1 MASEP
6 PIASPVYQFQPQIY
20 RVNDV
25 LGWHERSELLL
36 SPSFQRRRVWTRQ
49 GKSYLIDS
57 IVRGMPI
64 PQFFIRERVHTRE
77 RRTIREVVD
86 GQQRISTI
94 LDFIEGKFTVLPSH
108 NSDLARRT
116 YDSLPEHLQQAILSY
131 PLSVNIITTSDDAS
145 LLEIFSRINAYSI
158 PLNRPEK
165 LNAAYTGAFKK
176 SVHEAARRHLV
187 FWQQHHILT
196 NQAIARMAD
205 VDLTADLLVTMLDGL
220 QNQKTKVEAFYKKYD
235 EDFPA
240 ADELTDRFAETLRLT
255 EECVGAK
262 IEETEYARPAL
273 FYSLFAAIY
282 DRRYGFGDPP
292 TPEKASL
299 VEDGLADVR
308 SRLQELSDHISSK
321 PEDSS
326 FGQFITATLRSTDK
340 IQQRTLRHSVLTALL
355 NAGFRP

>member
-1 MASEP
+1 MVIEP
-6 PIASPVYQFQPQIY
+6 PVASPVYQFQPQIY
-20 RVNDV
+20 RINDV

-64 PQFFIRERVHTRE
+64 PQFFIRERVHTKE
-77 RRTIREVVD
+77 RRTVREVVD

-108 NSDLARRT
+108 NNELARRT
-116 YDSLPEHLQQAILSY
+116 YESLSEHLQQAILSY
-131 PLSVNIITTSDDAS
+131 PLSVNIITTTDDAS

-176 SVHEAARRHLV
+176 SVHETARRHLA

-196 NQAIARMAD
+196 NQAIARMGD
-205 VDLTADLLVTMLDGL
+205 VDLTADLMVTMLDGL

-235 EDFPA
+235 EEFLA
-240 ADELTDRFAETLRLT
+240 AEELSERFAETLSLT
-255 EECVGAK
+255 EQCVGAK
-262 IEETEYARPAL
+262 IEETEYSRPAL

-282 DRRYGFGDPP
+282 DIRYGFAEPP
-292 TPEKASL
+292 APARATL
-299 VEDGLADVR
+299 NEDALADVR
-308 SRLQELSDHISSK
+308 GRLQGLSDEVASK
-321 PEDSS
+321 PEGGA
-326 FGQFITATLRSTDK
+326 FVPFVTATLRSTDK
-340 IQQRTLRHSVLTALL
+340 IQQRTLRHAVLTGLL
-355 NAGFRP
+355 GVGFRP